1 LQASWRDLEVYLV
14 RNSRILLPLCFL
26 ASVLPAA
33 AQTQSSDLKITTRHT
48 SNRSEFTTTTYYSG
62 EKSRSEAQLFSGN
75 VKGHHRAIIR
85 QKGAERVQVYDLDL
99 DAHEYVSYQT
109 NLLGATPGAK
119 SIALK
124 PSGKIYVINT
134 DVVDTG
140 ERKEMFGHIARH
152 LITKEKRIGGPENCY
167 GGNTET
173 EIDGWY
179 IDYDVMPVSLRP
191 QPGQSA
197 HLVFHSGGM
206 GSPHCSD
213 KIETHRT
220 GPPLGFPLKETTTW
234 LGENSQQGNNPKA
247 YSSTMEVVEFSEA
260 PLKPALFKVPAD
272 FKKVKEIVDPTQPP
286 LVLTYWERFKA
297 ELWDIF
303 HWVE

>member
-1 LQASWRDLEVYLV
+1 MRD
-14 RNSRILLPLCFL
+14 SRILLPLCFL
-26 ASVLPAA
+26 ASVVPAA

-48 SNRSEFTTTTYYSG
+48 SNSSEFTSTIYYCG
-62 EKSRSEAQLFSGN
+62 ENSRSEAQMFSGT
-75 VKGHHRAIIR
+75 VKGHRRAIIR
-85 QKGAERVQVYDLDL
+85 QKGSERVQVYDLDL

-109 NLLGATPGAK
+109 NLLGVTPGGK

-124 PSGKIYVINT
+124 PSGKTYVINT

-167 GGNTET
+167 GGNSET

-179 IDYDVMPVSLRP
+179 IDYDVVPVSLRP
-191 QPGQSA
+191 KPGQSA
-197 HLVFHSGGM
+197 HLVFHSGRM
-206 GSPHCSD
+206 GSSHCSD
-213 KIETHRT
+213 KIEVHRT
-220 GPPLGFPLKETTTW
+220 GPPLGFPLKATTTG
-234 LGENSQQGNNPKA
+234 LGEDSQPGNTA
-247 YSSTMEVVEFSEA
+247 YSSTTEVVEFSEA
-260 PLKPALFKVPAD
+260 PLEPALFKVPAD
-272 FKKVKEIVDPTQPP
+272 FKRVKEIVDPTQRP
-286 LVLTYWERFKA
+286 LALTYWERFKA